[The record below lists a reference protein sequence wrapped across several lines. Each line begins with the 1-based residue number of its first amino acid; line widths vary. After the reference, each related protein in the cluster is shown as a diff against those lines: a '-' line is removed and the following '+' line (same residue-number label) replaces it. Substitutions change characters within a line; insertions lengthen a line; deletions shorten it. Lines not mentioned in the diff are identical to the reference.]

1 MLEII
6 SSAAEYEDV
15 PVRHHED
22 SVLRQL
28 STRLPNKPTATGGA
42 AVRFNDPHVK
52 TNLLI
57 QAHLSR
63 VQLSAELQ
71 GDTEVILSKVC
82 I

>member
-1 MLEII
+1 M
-6 SSAAEYEDV
+6 
-15 PVRHHED
+15 RHHED

-28 STRLPNKPTATGGA
+28 STRLPNKPTGTGGA

-63 VQLSAELQ
+63 IQLSAELQ
-71 GDTEVILSKVC
+71 GDTEVILSKVSVQNNLEIKFPC
-82 I
+82 YVTLH